1 MSELTTHKG
10 VDALNC
16 LLLLLLQCWIVPV
29 QHFCKCEH
37 CESPLFLRTFVAYY
51 RMFPCENISTVWAI
65 VYFEKKSAVFQL
77 GGHRLS
83 FLWDLI
89 LCHFTREK
97 LYTENIWKLKSKK
110 KKIIERGVYNRQRV
124 SQRFPQGLFVGSTIT
139 SSILVHSE
147 LINCC
152 WSWSANAF
160 SFVKSVVFVLP
171 SFLLHLV
178 FFYFRLHQHTFKLN
192 FRKQTL
198 LSAKTK
204 KNYERPT
211 IFPRYVYCYWYAD
224 KNDWMFLH
232 RIHEYT
238 SFILAGV
245 SVSMLTVV
253 CVWCQPMSHHF
264 YDDCVIRLYCCYP
277 IFLHDFYISFQC
289 IRGLPV
295 SNDYSHTRNPYPL
308 YRQLFFSA
316 KLQKT
321 NPVRL
326 CFHTQKHATRPI
338 PKGWRSEKK
347 YSRDSYVRKL
357 DEKLIR
363 CDCTVLLIR
372 LRSNRLRA
380 MIKKTRNK

>member
-110 KKIIERGVYNRQRV
+110 KKIIEKGVYNRQRV

-204 KNYERPT
+204 KKLRTAHNISSLCVLLLVRRQERLNVFASNT
-211 IFPRYVYCYWYAD
+211 RVYIVHSCWSFGFHVDRSMCMMSAYVSSFLRRLCYSPLLLLPYLFAR
-224 KNDWMFLH
+224 FLH
-232 RIHEYT
+232 K
-238 SFILAGV
+238 
-245 SVSMLTVV
+245 
-253 CVWCQPMSHHF
+253 
-264 YDDCVIRLYCCYP
+264 
-277 IFLHDFYISFQC
+277 
-289 IRGLPV
+289 LPV
-295 SNDYSHTRNPYPL
+295 HTR
-308 YRQLFFSA
+308 FA
-316 KLQKT
+316 
-321 NPVRL
+321 
-326 CFHTQKHATRPI
+326 
-338 PKGWRSEKK
+338 G
-347 YSRDSYVRKL
+347 
-357 DEKLIR
+357 
-363 CDCTVLLIR
+363 
-372 LRSNRLRA
+372 
-380 MIKKTRNK
+380 